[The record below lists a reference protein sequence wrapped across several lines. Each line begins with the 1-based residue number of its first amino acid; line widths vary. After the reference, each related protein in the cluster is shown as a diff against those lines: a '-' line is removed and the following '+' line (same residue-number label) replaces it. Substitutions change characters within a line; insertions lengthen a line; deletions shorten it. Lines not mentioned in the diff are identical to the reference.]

1 MVTRCPLTWGLFLG
15 SIAIVISLKRRQ
27 KQRLAVSPSPSSPS
41 AGTAAE
47 SSCLSPSDTLP
58 ECEVVFVLGA
68 PGTGKGTQCQLLQER
83 LREDN
88 NNNNNRD
95 NNNDNDGQVLEGES
109 KTPFWKH
116 LSAGDLLREERK
128 SGGELGD
135 LINSRIDAG
144 ELVPSSITVRLL
156 ENAMIKSH
164 HESAS
169 VPVPATSNSLS
180 NECIRF
186 LIDGFPRSQENI
198 QAWED
203 TMKLHT
209 VKFVLNFVCPEEV
222 LVGRLLERGKDS
234 GRSDDN
240 LEVIRKR
247 FKTHQISTVP
257 ILAYFHKKNIPLHTI
272 DSAKGVEQVY
282 DTVAPL
288 LSSRPTVK

>member
-15 SIAIVISLKRRQ
+15 STAIVISLKRRQ
-27 KQRLAVSPSPSSPS
+27 KLRLAVSPSPSSPS

-222 LVGRLLERGKDS
+222 LYVYFCHS
-234 GRSDDN
+234 MVYYDN
-240 LEVIRKR
+240 VKIFLFLTSV
-247 FKTHQISTVP
+247 FIS
-257 ILAYFHKKNIPLHTI
+257 F
-272 DSAKGVEQVY
+272 
-282 DTVAPL
+282 
-288 LSSRPTVK
+288 